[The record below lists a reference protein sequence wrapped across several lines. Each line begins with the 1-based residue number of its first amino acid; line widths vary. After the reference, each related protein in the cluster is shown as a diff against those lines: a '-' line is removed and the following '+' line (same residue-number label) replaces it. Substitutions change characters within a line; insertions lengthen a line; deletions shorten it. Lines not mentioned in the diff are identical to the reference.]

1 MSNLPNTQ
9 NKTLEKIVVHLK
21 RRWLLQKLAY
31 TFLIGICVGLATYR
45 ITEWVVWPITAIALM
60 ITFSALVFS
69 RSQQYQNITAK
80 KVLLHLNR
88 EFTECEESAELML
101 LPSDSLSTL
110 QQMQK
115 TRIQPQVEKL
125 LATNLGSH
133 LPRYSCKPAM
143 LLSALT
149 LLIFTLINIIPSD
162 VLFKTESAPQA
173 ITATPKP
180 PNPIRL
186 ETKSITVTTP
196 KYTGLAARQTT
207 DLNLELIAGSTVTWR
222 LQLTD
227 FNPQNNVSLMLPDK
241 QPILFTT
248 QANNDYLAS
257 ATLSQSGVY
266 HIAVDEKMLGDIY
279 TIAVTADSRPT
290 IRFIAPAETIT
301 ELAKNAVPKIQATV
315 SIEDDFGLG
324 RVEILASI
332 ASGSG
337 EAVKFRDQTFQ
348 FDSESVV
355 AKTVNEGKAHFVKN
369 WDLAELGMQPGDELY
384 FSIRAWDNRLPVAQQ
399 SRSASKIIRW
409 LEDEQQGV
417 LVDGIAMDFMPEYF
431 KSQRQIII
439 ETKEL
444 IANKTNLS
452 IDTFN
457 RTSRDLGT
465 AQDFL
470 KQKYGQ
476 FLGDEFD
483 SGTLQ
488 SMEAGPEIEHDTHE
502 EHSDDTTQSQH
513 PKAGHEHD
521 SAEHQP
527 EDADKS
533 GYRQVIEQFGHAH
546 GEADDGNFIK
556 KGLPSPKLLMKRA
569 IANMW
574 QGELHLRL
582 SEPERALPFENL
594 ALAFLNRAK
603 KADRIYVKRLGF
615 EPPPVSE
622 KRRYQG
628 DLSDILSYQR
638 DEKTAKNNTAIH
650 SIVSLLNMLNQSSQR
665 LTTAKLTVEG
675 IENIEQVKAY
685 FSAQLAANP
694 EDINFIATLEKIQQA
709 NSFTLNNCK
718 NCISPLIEKL
728 WQALPSPIAAP
739 TTRQTAYS
747 LQNNMLQ
754 KYQVFL
760 QKQKKKE
767 LQP

>member
-1 MSNLPNTQ
+1 
-9 NKTLEKIVVHLK
+9 
-21 RRWLLQKLAY
+21 
-31 TFLIGICVGLATYR
+31 
-45 ITEWVVWPITAIALM
+45 
-60 ITFSALVFS
+60 
-69 RSQQYQNITAK
+69 
-80 KVLLHLNR
+80 
-88 EFTECEESAELML
+88 
-101 LPSDSLSTL
+101 
-110 QQMQK
+110 
-115 TRIQPQVEKL
+115 
-125 LATNLGSH
+125 
-133 LPRYSCKPAM
+133 
-143 LLSALT
+143 
-149 LLIFTLINIIPSD
+149 
-162 VLFKTESAPQA
+162 
-173 ITATPKP
+173 
-180 PNPIRL
+180 
-186 ETKSITVTTP
+186 
-196 KYTGLAARQTT
+196 
-207 DLNLELIAGSTVTWR
+207 
-222 LQLTD
+222 
-227 FNPQNNVSLMLPDK
+227 
-241 QPILFTT
+241 
-248 QANNDYLAS
+248 
-257 ATLSQSGVY
+257 
-266 HIAVDEKMLGDIY
+266 
-279 TIAVTADSRPT
+279 
-290 IRFIAPAETIT
+290 
-301 ELAKNAVPKIQATV
+301 V

-348 FDSESVV
+348 FDSQTVV
-355 AKTVNEGKAHFVKN
+355 AKTVNEGKAHFFKN
-369 WDLAELGMQPGDELY
+369 WDLAALGMQAGDELY

-409 LEDEQQGV
+409 LEDEQQGL
-417 LVDGIAMDFMPEYF
+417 LVDGIAMDFMSEYF

-444 IANKTNLS
+444 IGDKSNLS
-452 IDTFN
+452 IDAFN

-488 SMEAGPEIEHDTHE
+488 SMEAGPEMEHDTHE
-502 EHSDDTTQSQH
+502 EHSDDTTQSQQ

-533 GYRQVIEQFGHAH
+533 GYSQVIEQFGHAH

-574 QGELHLRL
+574 QAELHLRL

-638 DEKTAKNNTAIH
+638 DEKTSKNNTAIH

-665 LTTAKLTVEG
+665 LTTATLTAER
-675 IENIEQVKAY
+675 IESVEQVKAY

-694 EDINFIATLEKIQQA
+694 KDINFIATLEKIQQA

-718 NCISPLIEKL
+718 NCISALIEKL

-739 TTRQTAYS
+739 TTRQTPYS

-760 QKQKKKE
+760 EQQQKKE
-767 LQP
+767 SQP